1 MEGQKTVDLLRGIR
15 HDFGNHLQVILGY
28 MDLGNPQ
35 QARHYI
41 IKLVEE
47 MAAERLIFESADA
60 DTALYLYEQLL
71 LSREL
76 GVILRYDEIKIKSP
90 DLLQLNN
97 EPWRSLQ
104 QVLKRWKAENEEAEP
119 LVYLE
124 IYEKADGVDLLYS
137 CEGMEPGS
145 VIVEVRK

>member
-1 MEGQKTVDLLRGIR
+1 MKGQKTVDLLRGIR

-28 MDLGNPQ
+28 MDLGSPQ
-35 QARHYI
+35 QARQYI
-41 IKLVEE
+41 LKLVEE
-47 MAAERLIFESADA
+47 MAAERLIFESTDA

-76 GVILRYDEIKIKSP
+76 GVILRYDEIKVKSP

-104 QVLKRWKAENEEAEP
+104 QVLKEWEVENEEDEP
-119 LVYLE
+119 MVYLE
-124 IYEKADGVDLLYS
+124 IYEKSDGVDLLYS
-137 CEGMEPGS
+137 CEGMEPDS